1 METVA
6 AIMHATDVVWWLS
19 GGQALDRFLG
29 HVTREHGD
37 IDVSIPRHDLA
48 RRHTAPR
55 PPRIADRQRRAAL
68 RPRRGA
74 GAGVGARPLGTRR
87 VGGPWRVQINLEP
100 VEGDD
105 WVFRRDPRV
114 RRPLEQVVHDRD
126 SLPRV
131 NPAVQLLW
139 KAKDPLPKDEIDLVN
154 VLPLL
159 PPRRTGLA
167 PRRDRARPSRFGVA
181 RTIRRR
187 RAVARGAPNATSTT
201 RAPARARRRDG
212 WGRRRHAARRTR
224 RRAAGAARCRC
235 GGAGC
240 SRGES
245 APGCTP

>member
-1 METVA
+1 MGAAAGHDDVVGEDLGPWEPFSVETVA
-6 AIMHATDVVWWLS
+6 AVMHATDAVWWLS

-29 HVTREHGD
+29 RVTREHGD

-48 RRHTAPR
+48 RVATRLGDRLELQIASGGRLYDLDAGPAPE
-55 PPRIADRQRRAAL
+55 L
-68 RPRRGA
+68 VHGLW
-74 GAGVGARPLGTRR
+74 ARER
-87 VGGPWRVQINLEP
+87 VRGPWRVQINLEP

-159 PPRRTGLA
+159 PPDERVWLRDTIALAHPDSAWRGRFDA
-167 PRRDRARPSRFGVA
+167 PRGRS
-181 RTIRRR
+181 R
-187 RAVARGAPNATSTT
+187 RA
-201 RAPARARRRDG
+201 
-212 WGRRRHAARRTR
+212 
-224 RRAAGAARCRC
+224 
-235 GGAGC
+235 
-240 SRGES
+240 
-245 APGCTP
+245 